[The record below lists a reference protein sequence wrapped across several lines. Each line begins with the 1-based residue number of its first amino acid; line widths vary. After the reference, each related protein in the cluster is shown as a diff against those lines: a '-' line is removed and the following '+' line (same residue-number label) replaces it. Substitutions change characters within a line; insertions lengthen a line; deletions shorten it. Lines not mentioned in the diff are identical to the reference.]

1 MLAFVAY
8 TYHSWLCSSAIFDFL
23 ESAYTLTF
31 ASLPEDRDPCWKRFM
46 WALLQFIESYVSHS
60 LYLLLFVF
68 DDRILSICTC
78 AFAVAFVHGSRPL
91 GVVPFSLKTARTE
104 LRRSP
109 LTRALQVFCLK
120 RQIRDGSRSNIECC

>member
-1 MLAFVAY
+1 MFAFVAH
-8 TYHSWLCSSAIFDFL
+8 TYHRWFCSGAIFGFL
-23 ESAYTLTF
+23 KSASTLTF

-46 WALLQFIESYVSHS
+46 WVLLQFIEGYVSHS
-60 LYLLLFVF
+60 VYLLLFVF
-68 DDRILSICTC
+68 DDRILSICTF
-78 AFAVAFVHGSRPL
+78 AFAVAFVHGRRPL
-91 GVVPFSLKTARTE
+91 VVVPFFLKTTRKE